1 MQAENN
7 NDIAITEAK
16 LKDFLSSVLSSEGI
30 VVDIRRTFIEYNG
43 VNRSRVFARHANRMA
58 CKGSNEKFVVIAL
71 LCYPALQW
79 LLKAQDID
87 ALIEKLKE
95 ENEDESVWRMSNI
108 QRILESSMGGCKPQ
122 LRLEMR
128 KLFFARCQQ
137 LVDEIDEAMNKAVFM
152 NPSSKPSRISLAM
165 AMLRGSILDSDPVT
179 AVTIRNNFDSII
191 EDVTTIAGDA
201 IKPLVM
207 QLAPNEG
214 EAKTAEAAYL
224 YHNTEVL
231 LREYSRIVNPSVADE
246 NRSLRILAQ
255 GGNTLESDARCHQAQ
270 VLVQYAQ
277 LIRGAIELV
286 KDFPGD
292 SKLYDVLSLTDM
304 VSMGRKYRR
313 HSKEVEASALELVV
327 TESGNTA
334 LKLDAKGS
342 KDYVEVHLSRK
353 EARKFKAAFTA
364 SKGESL
370 SLSLHQYKIGGKKY
384 YALFENHHDKYAP
397 VDLEGVQ
404 EEKVK
409 TICRTARSVAAA
421 LYFFSLLLYSVSFT
435 VSVVLILAATG
446 LIYINIPFLPD
457 SAWDDA
463 CEFIKRPKEPSK
475 NGNEETDVV
484 PSAASI
490 ILQNIMDK
498 YGTAEPKPEPVPA
511 EPETPKTPEQKAES
525 KPPKPTGVESNSDT
539 PHQTKPGASNPAF
552 KPKEVSLHSEP
563 AKAPSEPDL
572 PVLDDV
578 SLDMDEAAGDSLALD
593 AEIIDEDAEEVS
605 LMFRLPQFPHT

>member
-1 MQAENN
+1 MNFA
-7 NDIAITEAK
+7 TT
-16 LKDFLSSVLSSEGI
+16 LLLCLVCS
-30 VVDIRRTFIEYNG
+30 
-43 VNRSRVFARHANRMA
+43 VFAF
-58 CKGSNEKFVVIAL
+58 K
-71 LCYPALQW
+71 
-79 LLKAQDID
+79 
-87 ALIEKLKE
+87 
-95 ENEDESVWRMSNI
+95 
-108 QRILESSMGGCKPQ
+108 
-122 LRLEMR
+122 
-128 KLFFARCQQ
+128 
-137 LVDEIDEAMNKAVFM
+137 
-152 NPSSKPSRISLAM
+152 
-165 AMLRGSILDSDPVT
+165 VT
-179 AVTIRNNFDSII
+179 
-191 EDVTTIAGDA
+191 
-201 IKPLVM
+201 
-207 QLAPNEG
+207 
-214 EAKTAEAAYL
+214 
-224 YHNTEVL
+224 
-231 LREYSRIVNPSVADE
+231 
-246 NRSLRILAQ
+246 
-255 GGNTLESDARCHQAQ
+255 
-270 VLVQYAQ
+270 
-277 LIRGAIELV
+277 
-286 KDFPGD
+286 KDRR
-292 SKLYDVLSLTDM
+292 SLTDV

-313 HSKEVEASALELVV
+313 HSKEVEATALELVV

-342 KDYVEVHLSRK
+342 KDYVAVHLSRK
-353 EARKFKAAFTA
+353 EARKFKAAFAA
-364 SKGESL
+364 SKGEPL

-498 YGTAEPKPEPVPA
+498 YGTAEPEPEPVSA
-511 EPETPKTPEQKAES
+511 EPETPKKPEQKAET
-525 KPPKPTGVESNSDT
+525 KPPKPTDVESIPDT
-539 PHQTKPGASNPAF
+539 PHQTKPEALNPAF
-552 KPKEVSLHSEP
+552 KPKEVSLPSEP

-578 SLDMDEAAGDSLALD
+578 SLDMDETAGDTLALN

-605 LMFRLPQFPHT
+605 LTADPEQDADATLVSIEQEAALASDDEDDAAALERELAALEATLPTPTTFDPSGIEEDEDDSDSFDMDSWLAEDVPENEPDLAVEPELEPAKPAPEPPAKKEAAPKPARMESDQNGNKDKTPSDTENPVKVNAFTKQENPVPVEEKPAPKQKPAKAPKAKTPKTPESSTSKPATAPAPAPAKKPEADNRNDASLFGRGFQNRTTKGSGGGKKKANQSKKPEPYSEGEQMRFDGI

>member
-1 MQAENN
+1 MNFA
-7 NDIAITEAK
+7 TT
-16 LKDFLSSVLSSEGI
+16 LLLCLVCS
-30 VVDIRRTFIEYNG
+30 
-43 VNRSRVFARHANRMA
+43 VFAF
-58 CKGSNEKFVVIAL
+58 K
-71 LCYPALQW
+71 
-79 LLKAQDID
+79 
-87 ALIEKLKE
+87 
-95 ENEDESVWRMSNI
+95 
-108 QRILESSMGGCKPQ
+108 
-122 LRLEMR
+122 
-128 KLFFARCQQ
+128 
-137 LVDEIDEAMNKAVFM
+137 
-152 NPSSKPSRISLAM
+152 
-165 AMLRGSILDSDPVT
+165 VT
-179 AVTIRNNFDSII
+179 
-191 EDVTTIAGDA
+191 
-201 IKPLVM
+201 
-207 QLAPNEG
+207 
-214 EAKTAEAAYL
+214 
-224 YHNTEVL
+224 
-231 LREYSRIVNPSVADE
+231 
-246 NRSLRILAQ
+246 
-255 GGNTLESDARCHQAQ
+255 
-270 VLVQYAQ
+270 
-277 LIRGAIELV
+277 
-286 KDFPGD
+286 KDRR
-292 SKLYDVLSLTDM
+292 SLTDV

-342 KDYVEVHLSRK
+342 KDYVAVHLSRK

-364 SKGESL
+364 SKGEPL

-498 YGTAEPKPEPVPA
+498 YGTAEPEPEPVSVK
-511 EPETPKTPEQKAES
+511 PETPKKPEQKAES
-525 KPPKPTGVESNSDT
+525 KTPEPTDVESIPDT
-539 PHQTKPGASNPAF
+539 PHQTKPEASNPAF
-552 KPKEVSLHSEP
+552 KPKEVSLPTEP
-563 AKAPSEPDL
+563 AKASSEPDL
-572 PVLDDV
+572 PVLDT
-578 SLDMDEAAGDSLALD
+578 DEAADDTLALD
-593 AEIIDEDAEEVS
+593 AEIIDEDAEEVNLTAGPEQDADAALVSIEQEAALASDDEDDAAALERELAALETTLPTPTTFDPSGIEEDEDDSESFDMDSWLAEDVPEIEPDTEAEIELETAEPELTVEPELEPAETDPEPPAKKETAPKPAVKASSQNGKKDTAPSDTENPVKVNAFTKQENPVPVEEKPAPKPKPAKASKAKKPKIPESGTAKSAPAPMPAPAKKPEADNRNDAS
-605 LMFRLPQFPHT
+605 LFGRGFQNRTTKGSGGGKKKANQSKKPEPYSEGEQMRFDGI